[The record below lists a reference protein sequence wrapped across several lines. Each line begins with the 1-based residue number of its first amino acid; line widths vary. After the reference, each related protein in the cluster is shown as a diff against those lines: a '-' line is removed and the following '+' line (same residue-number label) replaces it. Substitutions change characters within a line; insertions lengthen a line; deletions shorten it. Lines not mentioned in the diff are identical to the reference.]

1 MSIYANRTPEG
12 LIKDTNLGR
21 IRDTTIYVGIV
32 KDNVDAQRMGRVAVW
47 IPELGG
53 SPDKESSWFIVSY
66 ASPFAGVT
74 PSANLKPDGTTMED
88 GGQQSYG
95 FWMQAPDLEN
105 HVLVCFANGDAAR
118 GFWFACIYQQNM
130 NHMVPGIP
138 SGLPFEDA
146 NTCEAQPPVVEYN
159 KASDKSISEPKR
171 AVFTPLHEGL
181 SAQGLYS
188 DPQRGTSTAGVRRE
202 APSKVFGWI
211 TPRGNTIHI
220 DDNPDNEFI
229 RFRTRSGAQI
239 LVHETEG
246 YIYANS
252 KNGNSWVQISDY
264 GVDVYSQGSV
274 SLRSEG
280 SMNLHSDASLNI
292 EADGNLNLR
301 AGGNLTLQSAN
312 HTYIA
317 GNGNLALQVGGKLSG
332 SAAGEL
338 HLGAGGSLRLGAG
351 ADISQSSG
359 GENVRSASNIRD
371 NDGGAAA
378 PSLLTAAV
386 EPPRELPETIGSA
399 PCFGQSE
406 RKTIVRRM
414 PTHEP
419 YVGHKAGEGGGGP
432 GNSADE
438 FASPEDR
445 TETTEAGNQDVV
457 PGEPA
462 SNVPSNASELDWL
475 TACVIDE
482 AGNQSDEGKAAVAQ
496 VIKNRIACRFRSDGT
511 VKGTVLARDQF
522 SGFYHGTVNGR
533 YKRICDDRACAE
545 RRGLAKIAEYKR
557 NTARWNS
564 ARAICERVM
573 AGTYSGSSSF
583 NVLRSNRNATQYLNY
598 AATEKLN
605 PSRSAS
611 WRTWANR
618 SKFACKI
625 GDHSFYYR

>member
-1 MSIYANRTPEG
+1 MSIYANKTPDG
-12 LIKDTNLGR
+12 LQKDSHLGR
-21 IRDTTIYVGIV
+21 IRDTTIYEGIV
-32 KDNVDAQRMGRVAVW
+32 KNNVDAQRMGRIAVW

-53 SPDKESSWFIVSY
+53 KPDDENSWFIVSY

-74 PSANLKPDGTTMED
+74 PSSVLKPDGTTMED

-95 FWMQAPDLEN
+95 FWMQPPDLDN
-105 HVLVCFANGDAAR
+105 HVLVCFANGNATR

-138 SGLPFEDA
+138 SGKPLTEA
-146 NTCEAQPPVVEYN
+146 ETCEAQPPVIEYN
-159 KASDKSISEPKR
+159 KAGSDPVTDPRR

-181 SAQGLYS
+181 TQQGLYS
-188 DPQRGTSTAGVRRE
+188 DAQRGTSTAGARRE
-202 APSKVFGWI
+202 APSKVFGWV
-211 TPRGNTIHI
+211 TPRGNTIHV

-229 RFRTRSGAQI
+229 RFRTRSGAQVLI
-239 LVHETEG
+239 HETEG

-252 KNGNSWVQISDY
+252 KTGNSWVQISDY
-264 GVDVYSQGSV
+264 GVDVYSHGSV
-274 SLRSEG
+274 SIRSEG
-280 SMNLHSDASLNI
+280 SLNLHADSSLNI

-351 ADISQSSG
+351 GQISQSSS
-359 GENVRSASNIRD
+359 GENIRSASHIRD
-371 NDGGAAA
+371 NDGGAPA
-378 PSLLTAAV
+378 PDLLQAAV
-386 EPPRELPETIGSA
+386 EPPRELPETTGSA
-399 PCFGQSE
+399 PCFSQST
-406 RKTIVRRM
+406 RKTIVRRL

-419 YVGHKAGEGGGGP
+419 YAGHKAGEGGGGP
-432 GNSADE
+432 GNTSDE

-445 TETTEAGNQDVV
+445 DETVAGGNEDVV

-462 SNVPSNASELDWL
+462 TDVPTNASELDWL
-475 TACVIDE
+475 TCCVIDE

-522 SGFYHGTVNGR
+522 SGFYHDTVNGR
-533 YKRICDDRACAE
+533 YRRVCNDLPCAE
-545 RRGLAKIAEYKR
+545 RRGLQKIATYKR
-557 NTARWNS
+557 NTSRWN
-564 ARAICERVM
+564 AVRALCERVM
-573 AGTYSGSSSF
+573 SGSYSGSTAF
-583 NVLRSNRNATQYLNY
+583 NTLRSNRNATQYLNY
-598 AATEKLN
+598 AVTERLN
-605 PSRSAS
+605 PSPNAS

>member
-12 LIKDTNLGR
+12 LEKNNHLGR
-21 IRDTTIYVGIV
+21 IRDTSIYVGIV

-74 PSANLKPDGTTMED
+74 PSASLKPDGTTMED

-95 FWMQAPDLEN
+95 FWMQPPDLEN

-138 SGLPFEDA
+138 SGLPLEETD
-146 NTCEAQPPVVEYN
+146 TCEAQPPVIEYN
-159 KASDKSISEPKR
+159 KASDESISEPKR

-181 SAQGLYS
+181 TKQGLYS
-188 DPQRGTSTAGVRRE
+188 DDQRGTSTAGVRRE
-202 APSKVFGWI
+202 APSKVFGWV

-274 SLRSEG
+274 SLRAEG
-280 SMNLHSDASLNI
+280 SLNLHSDTSLNI

-317 GNGNLALQVGGKLSG
+317 GNGNLALQVGG
-332 SAAGEL
+332 
-338 HLGAGGSLRLGAG
+338 
-351 ADISQSSG
+351 
-359 GENVRSASNIRD
+359 
-371 NDGGAAA
+371 
-378 PSLLTAAV
+378 
-386 EPPRELPETIGSA
+386 
-399 PCFGQSE
+399 
-406 RKTIVRRM
+406 
-414 PTHEP
+414 
-419 YVGHKAGEGGGGP
+419 
-432 GNSADE
+432 
-438 FASPEDR
+438 
-445 TETTEAGNQDVV
+445 
-457 PGEPA
+457 
-462 SNVPSNASELDWL
+462 
-475 TACVIDE
+475 
-482 AGNQSDEGKAAVAQ
+482 
-496 VIKNRIACRFRSDGT
+496 
-511 VKGTVLARDQF
+511 
-522 SGFYHGTVNGR
+522 
-533 YKRICDDRACAE
+533 
-545 RRGLAKIAEYKR
+545 
-557 NTARWNS
+557 
-564 ARAICERVM
+564 
-573 AGTYSGSSSF
+573 
-583 NVLRSNRNATQYLNY
+583 
-598 AATEKLN
+598 
-605 PSRSAS
+605 
-611 WRTWANR
+611 
-618 SKFACKI
+618 
-625 GDHSFYYR
+625 

>member
-1 MSIYANRTPEG
+1 MSIYANKTPDG
-12 LIKDTNLGR
+12 LKKDSHLGR

-32 KDNVDAQRMGRVAVW
+32 KDNVDAQRMGRIAVW

-53 SPDKESSWFIVSY
+53 QPTDANSWFVVSY

-74 PSANLKPDGTTMED
+74 PSSVLKPDGTTMED

-95 FWMQAPDLEN
+95 FWMQPPDLDN
-105 HVLVCFANGDAAR
+105 QVLICFANGDAAR

-138 SGLPFEDA
+138 SGRPTEDVE
-146 NTCEAQPPVVEYN
+146 TCSAQPPVVEYN
-159 KASDKSISEPKR
+159 KAGSEPVTDPRR

-181 SAQGLYS
+181 TQQGLYS
-188 DPQRGTSTAGVRRE
+188 DPQRGTSTAGARRE
-202 APSKVFGWI
+202 APSKVFGWV

-220 DDNPDNEFI
+220 DDNPGNEFI
-229 RFRTRSGAQI
+229 RFRTRSGAQVLI
-239 LVHETEG
+239 HETEG

-252 KNGNSWVQISDY
+252 KQGNSWVQISDH

-274 SLRSEG
+274 SIRSEG
-280 SMNLHSDASLNI
+280 SLNLHADSSLNI

-351 ADISQSSG
+351 GQISQSSA
-359 GENVRSASNIRD
+359 GENVRSASFIRD
-371 NDGGAAA
+371 NDGGAPA
-378 PSLLTAAV
+378 PDLLQAAV
-386 EPPRELPETIGSA
+386 EPPRELPETTGSA
-399 PCFGQSE
+399 PCFSQSE
-406 RKTIVRRM
+406 RKTIVRRL

-419 YVGHKAGEGGGGP
+419 YAGHKAGEGGGGP
-432 GNSADE
+432 GNSSDE

-445 TETTEAGNQDVV
+445 DETVAGGNEDVV
-457 PGEPA
+457 PGDPA
-462 SNVPSNASELDWL
+462 GDVPSNASELDWL

-522 SGFYHGTVNGR
+522 SGFYHDTVNGR
-533 YKRICDDRACAE
+533 YRRVCNDLPCAE
-545 RRGLAKIAEYKR
+545 RRGLQKIATYKR
-557 NTARWNS
+557 NTSRWNS
-564 ARAICERVM
+564 VRAICERVM
-573 AGTYSGSSSF
+573 SGSYSGSTAF
-583 NVLRSNRNATQYLNY
+583 NTLRSNRNATQYLNY
-598 AATEKLN
+598 EVTQRLN
-605 PSRSAS
+605 PSPTAS